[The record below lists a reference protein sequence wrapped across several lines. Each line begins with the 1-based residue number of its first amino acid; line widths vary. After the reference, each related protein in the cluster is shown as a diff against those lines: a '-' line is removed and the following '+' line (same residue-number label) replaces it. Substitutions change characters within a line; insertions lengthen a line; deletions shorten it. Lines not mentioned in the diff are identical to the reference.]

1 MTAGGPSN
9 DVTIVGAQPGGPFA
23 VSQLGLDS
31 AQRLLKQRLLSKEP
45 EMFVVVRMPD
55 GTSHRLEALEGWRV
69 MEVIR
74 DWGLNIK
81 AECGGACS
89 CATCHVYVD
98 EAWFGKLPGPSE
110 DEEDLLYSTLDKKP
124 TSRLSCQIL
133 LNDDL
138 DGLQVTL
145 APSAAKDSGA
155 D

>member
-1 MTAGGPSN
+1 MKIL
-9 DVTIVGAQPGGPFA
+9 VTDQDGAEHE
-23 VSQLGLDS
+23 LEGLD
-31 AQRLLKQRLLSKEP
+31 
-45 EMFVVVRMPD
+45 
-55 GTSHRLEALEGWRV
+55 GWRT

-98 EAWFGKLPGPSE
+98 EPWFSQLPPPSD

-124 TSRLSCQIL
+124 NSRLSCQIL

-138 DGLQVTL
+138 DGMKVTL
-145 APSAAKDSGA
+145 AESARKDP
-155 D
+155 